1 MRLRTE
7 NVWNMTG
14 EREREKRERE
24 KRERGAKGEEGAFE
38 LCVNT

>member
-14 EREREKRERE
+14 ERERE